1 MVPDTIPRVGPVPR
15 GNSPMRTFGIMVIPL
30 LLTGCI
36 NITNR
41 ITPEDRTVKP
51 LTIGRDC
58 SYFLLGFAS
67 GLNTVEQAMANADPP
82 AKKIRSISID
92 TAGLLFFGHQC
103 LTVVG
108 ESDPDSAKTAQ

>member
-1 MVPDTIPRVGPVPR
+1 MR
-15 GNSPMRTFGIMVIPL
+15 GQILKKHSPTRILSLMMILL

-41 ITPEDRTVKP
+41 ITPEDRTVQP

-58 SYFLLGFAS
+58 FLFLPGLAY

-92 TAGLLFFGHQC
+92 TRVGLVFGQQC

-108 ESDPDSAKTAQ
+108 EPDPASMKTAQ

>member
-1 MVPDTIPRVGPVPR
+1 
-15 GNSPMRTFGIMVIPL
+15 MRIVSFMMML

-36 NITNR
+36 SITDR

-58 SYFLLGFAS
+58 FLFLP
-67 GLNTVEQAMANADPP
+67 GLAYGVNTVEKAMANADPP
-82 AKKIRSISID
+82 AKKIRSVSID
-92 TAGLLFFGHQC
+92 TSVWLAFGQRC

-108 ESDPDSAKTAQ
+108 EPDPQSVTTSQ